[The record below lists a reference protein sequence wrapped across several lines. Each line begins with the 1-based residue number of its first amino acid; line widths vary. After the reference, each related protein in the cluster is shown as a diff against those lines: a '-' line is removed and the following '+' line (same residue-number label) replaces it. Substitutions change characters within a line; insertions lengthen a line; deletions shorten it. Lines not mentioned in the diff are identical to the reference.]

1 LIASSSLT
9 EDAIVRTT
17 VRLYAADLH
26 YPKDLELHTAAS
38 GPVPSLSA
46 RYLAIE
52 RSDGFSGIGE
62 VRANITYL
70 SHLPE
75 SEVDPAI
82 FGLCCRLPWNAA
94 PEEIRDAVKKRRA
107 DTPYVATAAVENALV
122 EGIARG
128 RGMPVAQLLGG
139 GWYDGVATNQ
149 CLFWNPD
156 ETFDRLAQRFL
167 AEGFRQIKVRIAVG
181 AFDHDLARL
190 KRLRAMAGPDI
201 SIAADAN
208 GAWDASEAVEKL
220 RVLEP
225 IGMCY
230 IEQPTK
236 PGDWGAFRKALAA
249 TSIPLMADEGLASAA
264 DVDALCAIGS
274 SALAHLKIVKL
285 GGPGA
290 VIEAM
295 TRFRDAGVGVMI
307 GQMNEGAMATAITVQ
322 CVMAL
327 APLYAELYG
336 CYGLLDD
343 VTQGVSYRGGK
354 VSTLPGAGLG
364 VRFDPARCR
373 TVWSEEFHG

>member
-1 LIASSSLT
+1 
-9 EDAIVRTT
+9 VRTT

-70 SHLPE
+70 SHLLE

-82 FGLCCRLPWNAA
+82 IGLCGCLPWNAA

-107 DTPYVATAAVENALV
+107 DTPHVATAAVENALV
-122 EGIARG
+122 EGMARG
-128 RGMPVAQLLGG
+128 RSMPVAQWLGG
-139 GWYDGVATNQ
+139 GWRDGVATNQ

-167 AEGFRQIKVRIAVG
+167 AEGFRQLKVRIAVS

-208 GAWDASEAVEKL
+208 GAWDAGEAVEKL

-225 IGMCY
+225 IGLSY

-249 TSIPLMADEGLASAA
+249 TSIPLMADEGLATEA

-290 VIEAM
+290 VVEAM

-364 VRFDPARCR
+364 VCFDPARCR
-373 TVWSEEFHG
+373 TVWSEEFAG